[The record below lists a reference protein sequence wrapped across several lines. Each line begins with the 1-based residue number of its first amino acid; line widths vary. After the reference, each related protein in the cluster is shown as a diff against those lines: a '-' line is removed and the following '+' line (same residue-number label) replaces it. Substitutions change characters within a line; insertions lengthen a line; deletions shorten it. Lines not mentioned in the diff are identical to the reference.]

1 MPKITNLGT
10 PRAFPVHSTK
20 KHVEIPRGGSVEMS
34 ADDWGRIKDR
44 PSIKAG
50 LDAKTLIV
58 EGDEGK
64 PTETKLS
71 AKTTKKGTSV
81 AAAAAT
87 AAAATATV
95 ADAN

>member
-1 MPKITNLGT
+1 MPKITNLGS
-10 PRAFPVHSTK
+10 PRGLPVFSTK
-20 KHVEIPRGGSVEMS
+20 KAVEIPRGGSVEMS
-34 ADDWGRIKDR
+34 ADDWGRIKAR

-81 AAAAAT
+81 AAS

>member
-1 MPKITNLGT
+1 MPKITNTGS
-10 PRAFPVHSTK
+10 PRALPVASTK
-20 KHVEIPRGGSVEMS
+20 KMVELPHGGSVEMS
-34 ADDWGRIKDR
+34 AEDWARIKDR
-44 PSIKAG
+44 ASIKAG

-81 AAAAAT
+81 AAAAAA